1 MDAKMAE
8 DQNRKLNKE
17 MHKERTL
24 VIIKP
29 DGVQRGL
36 IGEIIRRFERT
47 GLKFVGFKFL
57 VPTAEQCLAHYHKDE
72 EWFLRKGNR
81 IVDDLKRQGLTVE
94 KDALAYGK
102 GIIDTIIKFMMAGP
116 MLAMVLEGNQ
126 SVAIVTKLTG
136 TTEPATSDVGTIRG
150 DLTVDSYTHSMVQN
164 RAVRNLLH
172 SSESP
177 EEAEREIQV
186 WFAPEELIN
195 YKTTHERILY
205 DVDLDGILE

>member
-1 MDAKMAE
+1 MIPE
-8 DQNRKLNKE
+8 QNRKLNKE

-57 VPTAEQCLAHYHKDE
+57 VPTEEQCLAHYNKDE

-94 KDALAYGK
+94 KDALSYGK

-177 EEAEREIQV
+177 EEA
-186 WFAPEELIN
+186 
-195 YKTTHERILY
+195 
-205 DVDLDGILE
+205 

>member
-1 MDAKMAE
+1 MAVTE
-8 DQNRKLNKE
+8 TTTNQKKE

-36 IGEIIRRFERT
+36 IGEIIRRFECT

-57 VPTAEQCLAHYHKDE
+57 VPTVEQCLAHYNKDG
-72 EWFLRKGNR
+72 EWVLRKGNR
-81 IVDDLKRQGLTVE
+81 IVDDLKGQGLTVE
-94 KDALAYGK
+94 KDALSYGK
-102 GIIDTIIKFMMAGP
+102 AIIDTIIKFMVAGP
-116 MLAMVLEGNQ
+116 VLAMVLEGNQ

-177 EEAEREIQV
+177 EEAEREIKV
-186 WFAPEELIN
+186 WFSPTDLVS

-205 DVDLDGILE
+205 DVNLDGIFE

>member
-1 MDAKMAE
+1 MIPE
-8 DQNRKLNKE
+8 QNRKLNKE

-47 GLKFVGFKFL
+47 GLKFVAFKFL
-57 VPTAEQCLAHYHKDE
+57 VPTVEQCLAHYNKDE

-81 IVDDLKRQGLTVE
+81 IIDDLMGQGLSVE
-94 KDALAYGK
+94 KNALAYGK
-102 GIIDTIIKFMMAGP
+102 GIIATIIKFMVAGP
-116 MLAMVLEGNQ
+116 VLALVIEGNQ

-136 TTEPATSDVGTIRG
+136 TTEPSTSDVGTIRG

-186 WFAPEELIN
+186 WFRPEELID
-195 YKTTHERILY
+195 YRTTHERILY
-205 DVDLDGILE
+205 DVDLNG